1 MIFLGRNG
9 RLEPTYLH
17 KQFKIK
23 YQEYT
28 QVSQRIK
35 SMTDKTKKAFNNAIA
50 SARMEGFDFTDE
62 QLESLTDI
70 IEQVDD
76 GKMTWREAI
85 DSLVQK
91 YKRND

>member
-1 MIFLGRNG
+1 
-9 RLEPTYLH
+9 
-17 KQFKIK
+17 
-23 YQEYT
+23 
-28 QVSQRIK
+28 
-35 SMTDKTKKAFNNAIA
+35 MTDKTKKAFNNVIA
-50 SARMEGFDFTDE
+50 SVKMEGFDFTDE

-91 YKRND
+91 YRKE

>member
-1 MIFLGRNG
+1 
-9 RLEPTYLH
+9 
-17 KQFKIK
+17 
-23 YQEYT
+23 
-28 QVSQRIK
+28 
-35 SMTDKTKKAFNNAIA
+35 MTDETKKAFNNAIA

-85 DSLVQK
+85 GSLVKK
-91 YKRND
+91 YRKG